1 MPEKE
6 DNNQII
12 QLDDSFSV
20 LDDILKK
27 EPEATKPPSKLEKL
41 LEFFNQHKKLSIIL
55 LVLLVFLLLGF
66 IFLIG
71 LALTREVKPPQ
82 AQTNVLPP
90 TEFSIS
96 KGADLITD
104 VEKLEALIKKANFL
118 YISGNKQEALDLY
131 GKISNYSEGLSNYNL
146 GVAQME
152 EKSNASA

>member
-71 LALTREVKPPQ
+71 LA
-82 AQTNVLPP
+82 
-90 TEFSIS
+90 
-96 KGADLITD
+96 
-104 VEKLEALIKKANFL
+104 
-118 YISGNKQEALDLY
+118 
-131 GKISNYSEGLSNYNL
+131 
-146 GVAQME
+146 
-152 EKSNASA
+152 